1 VLVTGARG
9 QLALSLAEI
18 AGQHGMDL
26 LAVGRPALDVTRQA
40 SILDCIT
47 RAKPDIVV
55 NAAAFTDVDAA
66 ERDHVVAHD
75 VNAEG
80 AGNVAKACARA
91 GIPIVHISTDYV
103 FDGGKPTAY
112 VERDVSA
119 PVNTYGRTKL
129 DGEMSVA
136 AACSR
141 HLILRTAW
149 LYSPFGNNFVRRILR
164 LAGEATAISVVDD
177 QYGSPTYAPHLAH
190 VVLATASHILKTRDT
205 SLWGTY
211 HAAGTGSTS
220 RRGFA
225 ELLLVHSAACGGP
238 VAPVHPVGTT
248 DYLTRAKRPLNSRLD
263 CSKLERM
270 FGLALPRWESG
281 VRNCVERILG
291 RIREDIPES
300 MAGRYAP

>member
-1 VLVTGARG
+1 MTLDRATLAR
-9 QLALSLAEI
+9 QI
-18 AGQHGMDL
+18 CD
-26 LAVGRPALDVTRQA
+26 RLDSRQDDIRAQWQA
-40 SILDCIT
+40 S
-47 RAKPDIVV
+47 
-55 NAAAFTDVDAA
+55 N
-66 ERDHVVAHD
+66 
-75 VNAEG
+75 
-80 AGNVAKACARA
+80 
-91 GIPIVHISTDYV
+91 
-103 FDGGKPTAY
+103 
-112 VERDVSA
+112 
-119 PVNTYGRTKL
+119 PVQ
-129 DGEMSVA
+129 
-136 AACSR
+136 
-141 HLILRTAW
+141 H
-149 LYSPFGNNFVRRILR
+149 F
-164 LAGEATAISVVDD
+164 VVDD